1 MKKIYI
7 TIPNKILLL
16 ITIKKLK
23 IMEIKVHFQNG
34 KIVKVTDSLISKF
47 IDGKTT
53 PVETIAVF
61 LAAKYNKHAEFL
73 LRGNLPSLW
82 QNITIEEEFKNSIT
96 TKLFY
101 GWISYSALSINR
113 KYCNSILKYYFYL
126 RFYSNFW
133 MDFPYEIIYKN
144 TRNAYARINRDGI
157 VIFTIPTRL
166 KNNEKFLTE
175 FLQRGEKLYQR
186 YSQKEKLKSTT
197 DNELLIF
204 WEKLSW
210 SDFFDND
217 KSYSKATKEKKLKEI
232 LLEYSKEWVDKFS
245 DQLWI
250 PYKSLGIRKMR
261 ARRWQCSS
269 KQDIVLN
276 LQLVHLP
283 QKYIQYVAAH
293 ECAHLVQKNHSDK
306 FWKVVENIYPKYK
319 EVRKEMRKFILE

>member
-1 MKKIYI
+1 MNF
-7 TIPNKILLL
+7 PH
-16 ITIKKLK
+16 
-23 IMEIKVHFQNG
+23 EIV
-34 KIVKVTDSLISKF
+34 
-47 IDGKTT
+47 
-53 PVETIAVF
+53 
-61 LAAKYNKHAEFL
+61 
-73 LRGNLPSLW
+73 
-82 QNITIEEEFKNSIT
+82 
-96 TKLFY
+96 
-101 GWISYSALSINR
+101 
-113 KYCNSILKYYFYL
+113 
-126 RFYSNFW
+126 
-133 MDFPYEIIYKN
+133 YKN

-157 VIFTIPTRL
+157 VVFTIPTRL

-186 YSQKEKLKSTT
+186 YSKKEKLKSTT
-197 DNELLIF
+197 DDELLIF

-245 DQLWI
+245 DQLWV
-250 PYKSLGIRKMR
+250 PYKSLAIRKMR

-306 FWKVVENIYPKYK
+306 FWKVVENLYPKYK